1 MEKQTLSE
9 RIAAMEQDEEHR
21 SAQDAKREELREWLE
36 KQPME
41 FTQYDDSITRRM
53 VEKITVV
60 NSETLLVRIRDTSD
74 EIEVRI
80 G

>member
-1 MEKQTLSE
+1 
-9 RIAAMEQDEEHR
+9 
-21 SAQDAKREELREWLE
+21 
-36 KQPME
+36 ME

-74 EIEVRI
+74 EIEVRL